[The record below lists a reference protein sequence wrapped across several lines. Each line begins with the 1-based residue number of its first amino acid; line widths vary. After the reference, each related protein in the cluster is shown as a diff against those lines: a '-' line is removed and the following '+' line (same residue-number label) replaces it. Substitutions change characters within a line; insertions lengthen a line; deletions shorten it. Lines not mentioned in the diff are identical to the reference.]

1 VSSRHTRSV
10 FGVMLAL
17 VFAFSAII
25 AGPASAKLSKS
36 QKVHIRHQL
45 RKQIKKNPK
54 LIRSRHFIKRASLV
68 NFKLP
73 VTIRLRDSSTT
84 SNPNRA
90 TVDLGTSLGQREVD
104 LGGNLAAEIVF
115 HDSFDGGAL
124 GNVDLNILPSNTK
137 QLTSTSIPLLWN
149 TQVSQAGTSWDSNLL
164 ANAAPSYASAFP
176 TGCGNVHTGGPNVNT
191 SGNMQFGYG
200 VGPLPAAPGH
210 IAAIGGGGLPGVPI
224 YPNLGAYVAGTPDHF
239 APAHVGLGA
248 TPSVGDINHVT
259 NSRVPGNNDNVGGN
273 PSPFPQSPQ
282 STPGGFSQPPTTA
295 DTVLRTNALKLGVST
310 PGTEISQNTT
320 NGVSGSQ
327 NLVLGKSGGQ
337 ANLFGNI
344 PGKAYGIDVTV
355 NLDTQI
361 NSIFR
366 VVDQDAFEP
375 LITGG
380 NWPAAVFGCG
390 QVWSGSVANH
400 IPAVH
405 LGGNLKI
412 APGITS
418 DGKLRIAKAT
428 ISTLG
433 DPTRFAV
440 SACLAPYAAY
450 NTEQNNSDT
459 VTPTV
464 PGTGAIGDPDGTL
477 ALGSLPVDSNS
488 TRPAPA
494 AACNA
499 APTAFVASTALP
511 PSSVTSLAP
520 AAPADGYTVTN
531 SGSAVSVAAD
541 LNVSNVSV
549 DVLIGDV

>member
-1 VSSRHTRSV
+1 VSTRHTRSV
-10 FGVMLAL
+10 FAVLLAM

-25 AGPASAKLSKS
+25 AGPASAKLSKH
-36 QKVHIRHQL
+36 QKVQIRKQL
-45 RKQIKKNPK
+45 RKQIKKHPK
-54 LIRSRHFIKRASLV
+54 LIRNKHFIKRASLV

-73 VTIRLRDSSTT
+73 VTIRLRGSDTNN
-84 SNPNRA
+84 NPNRA
-90 TVDLGTSLGQREVD
+90 SVDLGTSLGQREVD
-104 LGGNLAAEIVF
+104 LGGALAAEIVF
-115 HDSFDGGAL
+115 HDSYDGGAL
-124 GNVDLNILPSNTK
+124 GNVDLNILTSATK

-164 ANAAPSYASAFP
+164 LSAPGYSTAAPA
-176 TGCGNVHTGGPNVNT
+176 GCGNVHTSTPNVN
-191 SGNMQFGYG
+191 SQGNMQFGYLT
-200 VGPLPAAPGH
+200 GPQPGGPSNLG
-210 IAAIGGGGLPGVPI
+210 AIGVGGLPGVPI
-224 YPNLGAYVAGTPDHF
+224 FPSLAAYVANTPTHF
-239 APAHVGLGA
+239 APAHVGTTG
-248 TPSVGDINHVT
+248 SIGDINHVAA
-259 NSRVPGNNDNVGGN
+259 SRVPGNNDNVGGN
-273 PSPFPQSPQ
+273 PDPFPYSAQSD
-282 STPGGFSQPPTTA
+282 PGADGTTGAPTTA
-295 DTVLRTNALKLGVST
+295 DTVLRTNALKLGVSAA
-310 PGTEISQNTT
+310 GTEISQNTT
-320 NGVSGSQ
+320 DGVSGSQ

-380 NWPAAVFGCG
+380 NWPAAVFSCG
-390 QVWSGSVANH
+390 QIWSGAVENH

-405 LGGNLKI
+405 LKGNLKI
-412 APGITS
+412 APGITA

-450 NTEQNNSDT
+450 NAQQISSDT

-464 PGTGAIGDPDGTL
+464 PGTGSIGALDGTL
-477 ALGSLPVDSNS
+477 ALGSLPVDPN
-488 TRPAPA
+488 TARPAPA

-499 APTAFVASTALP
+499 DPTAFVKATALP
-511 PSSVTSLAP
+511 PASVTSLAP
-520 AAPADGYTVTN
+520 AAPANGYTVTN

-541 LNVSNVSV
+541 LNVQNVSV